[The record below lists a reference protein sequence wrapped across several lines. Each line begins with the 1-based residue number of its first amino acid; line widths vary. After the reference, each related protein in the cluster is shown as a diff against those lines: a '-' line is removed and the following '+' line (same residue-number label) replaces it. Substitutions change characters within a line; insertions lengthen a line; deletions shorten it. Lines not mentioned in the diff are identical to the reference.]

1 MTLPT
6 RYVILDKG
14 VDPEL
19 LIIAYLSW
27 LATNAREKGMNVTE
41 TL

>member
-6 RYVILDKG
+6 RYIILDKG

-19 LIIAYLSW
+19 LITAYLSW
-27 LATNAREKGMNVTE
+27 LATHTREKGMNVTKI
-41 TL
+41 L